1 MCQSSSA
8 GLFIL
13 RRGSGRISWQKGGP
27 APWAPVDSIFSATL
41 WLLHHLTFDITLGTF
56 HSHPRVFIT
65 HQLPCGPLSFT
76 ASLTVCTPFSEEPV
90 LTVCS
95 EASCEQCQ
103 FPAFLEAAFPLG
115 VPRALLCRGREGTLE
130 HQRSILKPIQTPT
143 GAPSSAFSCSRVTW
157 ARYRAVH
164 GIFHSGFFGEKRLN
178 SGFPTVNFLL
188 RL

>member
-1 MCQSSSA
+1 M
-8 GLFIL
+8 
-13 RRGSGRISWQKGGP
+13 P
-27 APWAPVDSIFSATL
+27 
-41 WLLHHLTFDITLGTF
+41 
-56 HSHPRVFIT
+56 
-65 HQLPCGPLSFT
+65 QLPCGPLSFT
-76 ASLTVCTPFSEEPV
+76 ACLTLCTPFSEKPV

-130 HQRSILKPIQTPT
+130 HQHSILKPTQTPT
-143 GAPSSAFSCSRVTW
+143 GAPPSACSCSRVTW

-188 RL
+188 RLYIFFSKMKEFHFEIEKTSFVRSILHALLTVSHVWTTFT